1 MKAIKP
7 TTDFTQESSM
17 AIPYNRTYHV
27 DTKTGKCNNNN
38 IQDENDMFFFRSKRI
53 FGFITNRH

>member
-1 MKAIKP
+1 MKAIRADK
-7 TTDFTQESSM
+7 TFRQESLPG
-17 AIPYNRTYHV
+17 IPYNRTYHV